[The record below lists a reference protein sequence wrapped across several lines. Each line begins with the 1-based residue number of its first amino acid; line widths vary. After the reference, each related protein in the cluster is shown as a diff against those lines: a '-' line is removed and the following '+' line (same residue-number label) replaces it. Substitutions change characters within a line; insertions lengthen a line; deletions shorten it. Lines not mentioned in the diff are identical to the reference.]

1 MTDTSMNPDTPQRTP
16 EGMGDRAS
24 ATADN
29 AKEQAASV
37 AEGARSQASDVAAA
51 AGEQARAVAEDAKH
65 QARRVVDDSRQHL
78 RDQAAQQ
85 TTRLAGSVRDVSSQ
99 LQRVARGDAA
109 PQGVVGDLT
118 QQAASFTGQL
128 ADQLEQRSPE
138 ELLDEVRRF
147 ARRRPGMFLLGALG
161 AGFVAGRLVHSA
173 DTRSIVEA
181 AKSGAE
187 ASSGDGSQDPAHLR
201 GTSASLPAQGGST
214 QAFPDE
220 LTPAVRP

>member
-1 MTDTSMNPDTPQRTP
+1 MTDTSMNPDTPHRSS
-16 EGMGDRAS
+16 EGAAGRAG
-24 ATADN
+24 AAADT
-29 AKEQAASV
+29 AKEQASSV
-37 AEGARSQASDVAAA
+37 AAGARSQASDVAAA

-65 QARRVVDDSRQHL
+65 QARRVMDDSRQHL

-99 LQRVARGDAA
+99 LQHVARGDAA

-161 AGFVAGRLVHSA
+161 AGFVAGRLVRSA
-173 DTRSIVEA
+173 DTHSIVEA
-181 AKSGAE
+181 AKSGAQT
-187 ASSGDGSQDPAHLR
+187 SSGDGSQDPEHLR
-201 GTSASLPAQGGST
+201 GTGGPLPAQGGSPQT
-214 QAFPDE
+214 FPDE